1 VPEGGAVIPVVAA
14 AAAPAVAASS
24 RALVVGLGLLL
35 AMTLTGAAGWFTNG
49 WRHGAQIA
57 DLKRAHA
64 EFRATLSEAA
74 LADVHADAATIRQA
88 ATEFSTIQST
98 LAPRMSAL
106 TKELHNARTT
116 RPLPVDCRPDAGRVQ
131 NLDAAI
137 DAANKSIPR

>member
-1 VPEGGAVIPVVAA
+1 MIPVVAA

-24 RALVVGLGLLL
+24 RALLAGLVLLL
-35 AMTLTGAAGWFTNG
+35 AMALAGAAGWFTNG
-49 WRHGAQIA
+49 WRHDAEIA
-57 DLKRAHA
+57 ELQRAHA
-64 EFRATLSEAA
+64 ESRATLSEAA
-74 LADVHADAATIRQA
+74 LANVQADAAVIRTA
-88 ATEFSTIQST
+88 ATEFAAIQST
-98 LAPRMSAL
+98 LTPRMSAL